1 MSEAVPLQ
9 FTPTLPPEEAARA
22 NFYGLLARL
31 FYAPPDA
38 ALLQAIAAA
47 DDDAADDD
55 EIEGGIGE
63 AWLALARAAAVA
75 DPEAV
80 REEFENAFIGTGK
93 APVTLYTNAYTIR
106 LSNEVPL
113 VELRAQLAALGLGR
127 REEVSEPEDHIAALC
142 EVMRHLVAEQKRDL
156 SEQKGFFSRWL
167 HPAVE
172 PLCTAIEESS
182 ITVFYKHVG
191 RFANQFFSIEHSA
204 FEML

>member
-1 MSEAVPLQ
+1 MSEAAPLQ
-9 FTPTLPPEEAARA
+9 FTPTLPPEEVARA

-38 ALLQAIAAA
+38 ALLRAIASADEGAA
-47 DDDAADDD
+47 ED

-63 AWLALARAAAVA
+63 AWQALARAASTA

-106 LSNEVPL
+106 HTNEVPL
-113 VELRAQLAALGLGR
+113 VELRGELSRLGLGR
-127 REEVSEPEDHIAALC
+127 REDVNEPEDHIAALC

-156 SEQKGFFSRWL
+156 PEQKRFFDRWL
-167 HPAVE
+167 HPAAE
-172 PLCTAIEESS
+172 PLCAAIAQSE
-182 ITVFYKHVG
+182 ITGFYKHVG